1 MSGWFVLPAIAA
13 GGYYA
18 IALAAG
24 MARRWGRRTEAN
36 PSYLPPVSILKPLR
50 GRDPRFL
57 EALRSHARQDYP
69 EFELLLGV
77 SDPGD
82 PALADIELL
91 RREFP
96 SLPIGVVLSTTAAPN
111 PKVGVLIDLAR
122 RARHSVFVVSDSDI
136 GVEPGYLREVVA
148 PLSQPETGVVTC
160 LYRATADFLPARF
173 EALGVST
180 EFAPSVLVAP
190 LAGVSGF
197 ALGSTMVFRA
207 ADLERAGGFE
217 ALAGYLADDYHLGRI
232 VSKLGLRVHL
242 SYTVVETC
250 LSGATWSDVWRHAL
264 RWSRTIRMSRPPGY
278 YGYLAT
284 QATFW
289 ALVALLAGYPG
300 TAAAVMTFRMAA
312 AWVVG
317 VAVLQDRNAPRLLWL
332 IPLRDLWGCAVWLCG
347 LFGDSVEWR
356 GLRLRLDPQGRILP
370 GS

>member
-1 MSGWFVLPAIAA
+1 MSWWFTLPALAA

-24 MARRWGRRTEAN
+24 IVRRIGRRKEAN
-36 PSYLPPVSILKPLR
+36 PSYLPPISILKPLR

-57 EALRSHARQDYP
+57 EALRSHASQDYP
-69 EFELLLGV
+69 EFELVFGV
-77 SDPGD
+77 SDPAD
-82 PALADIELL
+82 PALADIEIL
-91 RREFP
+91 RREYP
-96 SLPIGVVLSTTAAPN
+96 ELRIVVVQSVTDAPN
-111 PKVGVLIDLAR
+111 RKVGVLIDLALE
-122 RARHSVFVVSDSDI
+122 ARHPVLLVSDSDI
-136 GVEPGYLREVVA
+136 RVDPGYLREVVG
-148 PLSQPETGVVTC
+148 PLYRPETGVVTC
-160 LYRATADFLPARF
+160 LYRATAESLPARF

-207 ADLERAGGFE
+207 ADLERAGGFA

-232 VSKLGLRVHL
+232 LSGLGLRVHL
-242 SYTVVETC
+242 SHTVVETC
-250 LSGATWSDVWRHAL
+250 LSGSGWSEVWRHAL
-264 RWSRTIRMSRPPGY
+264 RWSRTIRMSRPAGY

-289 ALVALLAGYPG
+289 ALLALIAGHPGVAS
-300 TAAAVMTFRMAA
+300 AVMAVRLAA

-317 VAVLQDRNAPRLLWL
+317 SIVLKDPNAARLLWL
-332 IPLRDLWGCAVWLCG
+332 IPLRDLWGFAIWLAG

-356 GLRLRLDPQGRILP
+356 GLRLRLTSRGRILP